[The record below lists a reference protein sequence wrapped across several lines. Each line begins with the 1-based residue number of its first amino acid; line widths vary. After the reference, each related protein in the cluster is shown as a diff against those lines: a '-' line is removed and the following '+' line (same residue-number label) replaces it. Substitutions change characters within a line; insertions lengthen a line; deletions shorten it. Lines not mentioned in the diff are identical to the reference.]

1 MLTKFYNELLIA
13 FNKTFVNFRTLIN
26 LIILNTL
33 KELKIVYIF
42 PIYVYSF
49 NAINNYHISLF
60 KLFLI

>member
-1 MLTKFYNELLIA
+1 MLIKFYNELLIA

-49 NAINNYHISLF
+49 NAINNYHYLNHF
-60 KLFLI
+60 

>member
-1 MLTKFYNELLIA
+1 MLIKFYNELLIA

-49 NAINNYHISLF
+49 NAINNYHYLNNF
-60 KLFLI
+60 